1 MRNRNPIGTDAQKRR
16 KNGRSSVA
24 QRTWYKEVRQRMRNG
39 EEHCRRCGKVST
51 NLILGHKIANVHGGG
66 YSRANLVVMCRGCD
80 NLQGDR
86 PITDLPTLAEE
97 AGVVS
102 DLPRTLASEA

>member
-1 MRNRNPIGTDAQKRR
+1 MSEPPAQKRR

-24 QRTWYKEVRQRMRNG
+24 QRTWYKEVRQRIKTCQ
-39 EEHCRRCGKVST
+39 EHCRRCGKVST
-51 NLILGHKIANVHGGG
+51 SLILGHKIANVHGGG
-66 YSRANLVVMCRGCD
+66 YSRANLVVMCKSCD
-80 NLQGDR
+80 NKQGVD